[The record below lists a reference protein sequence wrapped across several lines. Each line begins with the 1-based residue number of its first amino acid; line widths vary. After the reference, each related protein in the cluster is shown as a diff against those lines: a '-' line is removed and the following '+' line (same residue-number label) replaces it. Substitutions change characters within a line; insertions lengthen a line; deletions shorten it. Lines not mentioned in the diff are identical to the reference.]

1 MSALGLLNDWLLWI
15 AGLLATGLG
24 SLGVPFVAT
33 YKRSKRNERR
43 LVGDE
48 DDPHNDG
55 VLEIVADN
63 NEKIEELERKMES
76 QHRKVI
82 QKLEDAQD

>member
-1 MSALGLLNDWLLWI
+1 MSALGLLNDWLLWL
-15 AGLLATGLG
+15 AGLIAAGLG

-33 YKRSKRNERR
+33 YKRSKKNERR
-43 LVGDE
+43 LIGDE

-63 NEKIEELERKMES
+63 NGKIEELERKMES

-82 QKLEDAQD
+82 QKIEDSD